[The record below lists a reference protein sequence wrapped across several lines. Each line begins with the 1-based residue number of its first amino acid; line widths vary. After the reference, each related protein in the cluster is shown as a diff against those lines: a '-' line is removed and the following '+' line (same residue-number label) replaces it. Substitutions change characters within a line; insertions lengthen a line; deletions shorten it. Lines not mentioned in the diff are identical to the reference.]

1 VAIPFL
7 LLPALAHATG
17 IGAALALP
25 LVAAPFAVWLV
36 VRLART
42 PIGPALNDVLKSTA
56 QLQLVFGALLAVA
69 LVL

>member
-1 VAIPFL
+1 
-7 LLPALAHATG
+7 
-17 IGAALALP
+17 
-25 LVAAPFAVWLV
+25 